1 MTGRYKQLLRKER
14 NKNKEKE
21 EKHNIQRFT
30 GALPDRCTHISYATA
45 SVCRWKQANQYDIK
59 RISKN
64 NILYIMFNFM
74 EDIFILGKNNQSYTF
89 REIISRNVYFFF
101 EKISKKTRT
110 RLQKIC
116 ESLEIFP

>member
-1 MTGRYKQLLRKER
+1 M
-14 NKNKEKE
+14 
-21 EKHNIQRFT
+21 
-30 GALPDRCTHISYATA
+30 
-45 SVCRWKQANQYDIK
+45 V
-59 RISKN
+59 KN